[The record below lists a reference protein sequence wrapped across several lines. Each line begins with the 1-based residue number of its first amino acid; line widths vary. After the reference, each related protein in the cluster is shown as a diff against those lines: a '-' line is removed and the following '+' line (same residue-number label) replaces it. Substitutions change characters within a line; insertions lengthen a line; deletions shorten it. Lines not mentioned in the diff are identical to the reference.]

1 MLESLELSDLS
12 RMVTLVEFLDLSDL
26 SRLLDNRKI
35 LNDSHTKYYHRIKP
49 SSEAGDYGL

>member
-1 MLESLELSDLS
+1 MLESLELSDLP

-35 LNDSHTKYYHRIKP
+35 LNDYHRIKP